1 MDVLYKLEKATVAG
15 VLGELPDKRNYS
27 TVRAQLR
34 VLDQK
39 GMVQHEA
46 KNMQYVYAPTV
57 PREIARRSAL
67 RHMIDVF
74 FDGSAENL
82 LSTLFAENSK

>member
-1 MDVLYKLEKATVAG
+1 MDVLYKLEKATVAD

-39 GMVQHEA
+39 GMVQHELA
-46 KNMQYVYAPTV
+46 VQ
-57 PREIARRSAL
+57 RRRHDHHRCNLKAL
-67 RHMIDVF
+67 
-74 FDGSAENL
+74 GSG
-82 LSTLFAENSK
+82 

>member
-1 MDVLYKLEKATVAG
+1 MDVLYKLEKATVAD

-39 GMVQHEA
+39 GMVKHEA
-46 KNMQYVYAPTV
+46 KNMKYVYAPTV

>member
-1 MDVLYKLEKATVAG
+1 MDVLYKLEKATVAD
-15 VLGELPDKRNYS
+15 VLGEMPDKRNYS
-27 TVRAQLR
+27 TVRTQLR

-82 LSTLFAENSK
+82 LSTLLAENSK